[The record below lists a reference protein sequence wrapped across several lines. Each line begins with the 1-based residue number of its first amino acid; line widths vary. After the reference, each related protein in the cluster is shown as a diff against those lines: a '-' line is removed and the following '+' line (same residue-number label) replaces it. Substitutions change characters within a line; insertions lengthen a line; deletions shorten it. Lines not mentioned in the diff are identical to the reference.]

1 MTSSKD
7 LQKHSPTLTRL
18 LKTRLAPIREE
29 ALLAAAAPGAER
41 PVKPAAGDC
50 CGSSCNPCVMDLYRE
65 EFKIWKECLESR
77 GESADEEVEEGA
89 AVGSGG
95 SDLTLQSEEQTGRRK
110 VPGAFEW

>member
-18 LKTRLAPIREE
+18 LKTRLAPVREE
-29 ALLAAAAPGAER
+29 ALLAAAAPDAER

-65 EFKIWKECLESR
+65 ELKIWKECLESR
-77 GESADEEVEEGA
+77 EKSAGEQVEEGD
-89 AVGSGG
+89 AVVTGEATR
-95 SDLTLQSEEQTGRRK
+95 TLQSEEETGRRK